1 MDKMLMSKL
10 VGRLYIHSTLLEMI
24 KKADEIGV
32 KRGVAVVMVTEKL
45 GAFGEVG
52 SLSVNGKFERRS
64 RGAGDPGT
72 NYFGIAM
79 AKLGVMMSTLMDSGT
94 FKNSLKR
101 GEVPYRG
108 GLYKKVGIYHVFIA
122 FSGGTEDQDVEI
134 AQAGVDYHLKGVE
147 KLLSR

>member
-1 MDKMLMSKL
+1 MSNMFL
-10 VGRLYIHSTLLEMI
+10 ARLLGQFYIHCTLLEMI
-24 KKADEIGV
+24 KKAGEIGV
-32 KRGVAVVMVTEKL
+32 KKGVAAIMVTE
-45 GAFGEVG
+45 
-52 SLSVNGKFERRS
+52 SLHSFLDIWSLAVDGKTERPS

-79 AKLGVMMSTLMDSGT
+79 SKLAVMMSTFMNSGT
-94 FKNSLKR
+94 FKVSLKR

-147 KLLSR
+147 KLLS

>member
-1 MDKMLMSKL
+1 MLDML
-10 VGRLYIHSTLLEMI
+10 LARLAGQYYVHCTLLTMN
-24 KKADEIGV
+24 KKAKEIGV
-32 KRGVAVVMVTEKL
+32 KRGVSAVMVTQSL
-45 GAFGEVG
+45 YAFGEVDF
-52 SLSVNGKFERRS
+52 LAVDGKIERRS

-72 NYFGIAM
+72 NYFGIVM
-79 AKLGVMMSTLMDSGT
+79 AKLAVMMSTFANSGT
-94 FKNSLKR
+94 FVNSIKR

-147 KLLSR
+147 KLLS

>member
-1 MDKMLMSKL
+1 MSEMFLSKL
-10 VGRLYIHSTLLEMI
+10 VGQLYIQSSLLEMV

-32 KRGVAVVMVTEKL
+32 LRGVAVVMVTERL

-52 SLSVNGKFERRS
+52 CLSVNGKFERPS
-64 RGAGDPGT
+64 RGIGDPGT

-79 AKLGVMMSTLMDSGT
+79 GKLAVMMSTLMNSGT
-94 FKNSLKR
+94 FKVDLKR

-108 GLYKKVGIYHVFIA
+108 GLYNKVGIYHVFIA

-147 KLLSR
+147 KLLS